1 MAVSPI
7 NPVDYN
13 VIKNTIA
20 RYCIALDTKDWALLK
35 TAVFTPD
42 VQADFPFNRDM
53 RGVDAVSATIQGRS
67 VRSHVFLASSL
78 SLFLRLPLT
87 HPSSRPRW
95 WKIPEL
101 TPMGAKTR
109 LKNIPT
115 QHALTTQMVEIQPDG
130 VTAKATTYF
139 TGVHFGRG
147 KWQGQ
152 HLTSWGSYVD
162 TLVRD
167 DGKPGNWL
175 ISKRTVL
182 FTERLGEERVM
193 EGE

>member
-1 MAVSPI
+1 MAVAAI
-7 NPVDYN
+7 NPVDHN
-13 VIKNTIA
+13 AIKNTIA
-20 RYCIALDTKDWALLK
+20 RYCIALDTKNWELLK
-35 TAVFTPD
+35 SAVFTPD
-42 VQADFPFNRDM
+42 VQADFPFNHDM
-53 RGVDAVSATIQGRS
+53 RGVDAVSATIQG
-67 VRSHVFLASSL
+67 
-78 SLFLRLPLT
+78 
-87 HPSSRPRW
+87 
-95 WKIPEL
+95 
-101 TPMGAKTR
+101 R

-130 VTAKATTYF
+130 VTANATTYF
-139 TGVHFGRG
+139 TGIHFGRG
-147 KWQGQ
+147 KWQGH

-193 EGE
+193 DG